1 MKGTQNL
8 TNLVVFGIGLMLKA
22 NDILADKRVTL
33 AEGIDATLYVGTRL
47 PNILR
52 SANEAVLEFKDL
64 QKDELVDLQKRVVKD
79 IRIDGVAP
87 TNERAI
93 WIVSNAL
100 EVAIAAYNFAD
111 SFKGEIPQGFSD
123 VDTLYNSIVGTTYTD
138 TIIT

>member
-47 PNILR
+47 PNVLR
-52 SANEAVLEFKDL
+52 SAKDAVLEFKDL
-64 QKDELVDLQKRVVKD
+64 DKTELVALKDRVVRD

-100 EVAIAAYNFAD
+100 EVAISAYNFAD

-123 VDTLYNSIVGTTYTD
+123 VDTLYNSIVGTTYID
-138 TIIT
+138 TITT